1 MAEESNL
8 AKKAQALLA
17 ARMEPVK
24 QLGQLLEDKAKKER
38 ELEDLANNI
47 DKTYMRCLDA
57 GWKADE
63 MAELGIPKP
72 GKRRAPKTAAAG
84 TPADAS
90 LGRPQPPAAP

>member
-8 AKKAQALLA
+8 AKKAAALLA

-24 QLGQLLEDKAKKER
+24 HLAQLLEDKAKKER

-72 GKRRAPKTAAAG
+72 GKRRATKASASAPAA
-84 TPADAS
+84 P
-90 LGRPQPPAAP
+90 PPPPAAH